1 MFIMQTQN
9 PNLSLPDPF
18 LIRTYFRLA
27 ASLHLF
33 HVEESIAEGWPSSQ
47 LFSLSTKAQR
57 NLRYLWHFVPKVI
70 RLQCF
75 RVLIMIGKR
84 LYPPSFTGYMHR
96 LPFGIY
102 AKECYRAPR
111 NEGEALRLVE
121 QYTSIPSPLC
131 VDEYQANNP
140 ILIMTT
146 VPGQTLDQV
155 YHRLSYPQ
163 RAQLSKDLRNILTQ
177 LRRIPNQ
184 TSHAFGNTHGGPLN
198 DHRLPSGTRGPFD
211 LISEFNAYLIHMC
224 VSDETKEKISKI
236 HARQYRS
243 LFTHAD
249 LHPSNII
256 IDHGRLSGIVDWESS
271 GFYPEYW
278 EFTKIMY
285 GVQGYAAI
293 EPIMRDVFTED
304 SSYEEELAAEKLLW
318 YDTPF
323 GI

>member
-1 MFIMQTQN
+1 MSRLSPEPCGSLFLSDGSPWNRAAQMFIMQTQN

-18 LIRTYFRLA
+18 LIRTNFRLA

-47 LFSLSTKAQR
+47 LFFLSTKAQR
-57 NLRYLWHFVPKVI
+57 NLRYQWHFVPKVI
-70 RLQCF
+70 RLQCY

-84 LYPPSFTGYMHR
+84 LYPPSFTGHVHR
-96 LPFGIY
+96 LPFGLY

-121 QYTSIPSPLC
+121 QYTSIAPLQSPIH
-131 VDEYQANNP
+131 N
-140 ILIMTT
+140 
-146 VPGQTLDQV
+146 
-155 YHRLSYPQ
+155 
-163 RAQLSKDLRNILTQ
+163 AQLSKDLRNILTQ

-184 TSHAFGNTHGGPLN
+184 TSHAFGNTHSGPLN
-198 DHRLPSGTRGPFD
+198 DHRLLSGTRGPFD

-285 GVQGYAAI
+285 GVQGYTAI